1 MLMRLIT
8 LRKFELDASQS
19 IPFYSQ
25 IKQLP
30 LGPQLQIC
38 DTISAVVLVITTC
51 IETSGER
58 LALSELKGKRRD
70 SRGQRRQDIQ
80 GVRKPDCF

>member
-25 IKQLP
+25 IKH
-30 LGPQLQIC
+30 GPQLQIC
-38 DTISAVVLVITTC
+38 DTISAVVLVITTW

-70 SRGQRRQDIQ
+70 SRGQPRQNIQ
-80 GVRKPDCF
+80 GGRKPDCF